1 MVALAVTVE
10 IDKTMFQDFQVSK
23 AIVRETRLITHSWS
37 SRKLLYFF
45 FKIMRELHETNKV
58 GVALCNVRSSDV
70 NRTKLLPL
78 RMKLHC
84 SFNNFV

>member
-1 MVALAVTVE
+1 MVALTVTIE

-37 SRKLLYFF
+37 LRKLLYFF
-45 FKIMRELHETNKV
+45 CKIMRELHEANKV

-70 NRTKLLPL
+70 NRT
-78 RMKLHC
+78 
-84 SFNNFV
+84 